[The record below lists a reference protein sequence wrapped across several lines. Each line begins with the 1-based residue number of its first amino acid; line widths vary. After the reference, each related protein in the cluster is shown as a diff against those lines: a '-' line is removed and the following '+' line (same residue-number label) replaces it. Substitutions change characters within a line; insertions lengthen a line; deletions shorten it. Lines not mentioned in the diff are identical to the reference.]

1 MSDTQ
6 RNFIILAIIVVV
18 IMTFSQAQ
26 VATGLFAQLLNIA
39 FVALLGLSLGQWYRR
54 NEQSVQSLKVAPRLV
69 LQLSL
74 IGGFLVFLT
83 GTVYP
88 RWAQGPINTMVMF
101 GLLALCLFGWY
112 WSWQQRSSYW

>member
-39 FVALLGLSLGQWYRR
+39 FVVLMGISIWQWYRR
-54 NEQSVQSLKVAPRLV
+54 NESTVQSLKAGPRTV

-74 IGGFLVFLT
+74 IGAFGVFVT

-88 RWAQGPINTMVMF
+88 AWAHGAMNTLVMF
-101 GLLALCLFGWY
+101 ALLALCLFGWY